1 MYTFRENIS
10 ISEFEEFVSKFPF
23 APIQQTP
30 AWSRLKSNWRS
41 FFCGVYRSGEKEGG
55 ETLAGV
61 SLILVRKILPFF
73 SYAYCPR
80 GPVLDFSN
88 KELVEAFKKGIEEFC
103 KKRGIYA
110 VTIDPPIV
118 VGKITPELPGENFL
132 DSFDIEKGKIG
143 FDNLIFAGFSHCGFE
158 KELHSTL
165 QPRYNAVIPLKKA
178 DGSSLSFEELKKN
191 FKTKIRK
198 YFANFQSLRGLY
210 YERVEATPENISEFC
225 EILRNTE
232 KRQKISLRGEDY
244 FALIGKCFSDDAFFG
259 FERCDVEVY
268 ISTLEKRLEKEPE
281 NSEKIGEQLTEAK
294 KILDEKGKTI
304 SLAALLTVYPPNKE
318 GEKMAEYLY
327 AGSDLSVF
335 PSFNATLCGLGDQ
348 CKFCID
354 RGLDYLDLG
363 GVSGTLDDGLYE
375 FKKHFSPIIIEY
387 AGEFELKIKKFRYAF
402 MKRGMPAM
410 KRVYKNIIKLFGK

>member
-1 MYTFRENIS
+1 M
-10 ISEFEEFVSKFPF
+10 
-23 APIQQTP
+23 
-30 AWSRLKSNWRS
+30 
-41 FFCGVYRSGEKEGG
+41 
-55 ETLAGV
+55 
-61 SLILVRKILPFF
+61 
-73 SYAYCPR
+73 
-80 GPVLDFSN
+80 
-88 KELVEAFKKGIEEFC
+88 
-103 KKRGIYA
+103 
-110 VTIDPPIV
+110 
-118 VGKITPELPGENFL
+118 
-132 DSFDIEKGKIG
+132 
-143 FDNLIFAGFSHCGFE
+143 
-158 KELHSTL
+158 
-165 QPRYNAVIPLKKA
+165 
-178 DGSSLSFEELKKN
+178 
-191 FKTKIRK
+191 
-198 YFANFQSLRGLY
+198 
-210 YERVEATPENISEFC
+210 
-225 EILRNTE
+225 
-232 KRQKISLRGEDY
+232 
-244 FALIGKCFSDDAFFG
+244 FSDDAFFG

-354 RGLDYLDLG
+354 RGIDYLDLG